1 MEETVHAILHLK
13 DIIENTA
20 KKVKQLGDSSQKIT
34 KALSLINQIALQTN
48 ILAINASVEAARA
61 GEEGRGFAVVAEEI
75 GQLAN
80 KSAAA
85 TREIEE
91 IVQLIRQ
98 ETADVVTAM
107 RNGTNQV
114 TKSNTTVTRAKE
126 NFEEIVKLINHN
138 LQPIV
143 SATTSHTE
151 IAQNL
156 FQLTQSLAS
165 FSQETL
171 SIPRQVTASLADT
184 ISHTMQLKDSVEVF
198 P

>member
-1 MEETVHAILHLK
+1 M
-13 DIIENTA
+13 
-20 KKVKQLGDSSQKIT
+20 
-34 KALSLINQIALQTN
+34 
-48 ILAINASVEAARA
+48 
-61 GEEGRGFAVVAEEI
+61 VAEEI

-198 P
+198 PWWMTATNCNDLD